1 MATYG
6 GDEPVLMGGGA
17 VRQAK
22 AAEGRLTV
30 VDTLALEPAKTVGV
44 LAAWLL
50 PSPAY

>member
-1 MATYG
+1 M
-6 GDEPVLMGGGA
+6 
-17 VRQAK
+17 RQAK